1 MKKRS
6 LLLATLVSFTVLALG
21 VGSAIAATISMSHD
35 YSEGHVDVMLFNGL
49 EEPKTDEDN
58 IAEGDNEDHYVYAN
72 VDAYGSNVHAERHS
86 GYVAEG
92 KFAGITLYG
101 GDHATLASNVTA
113 STGGEITSYYN
124 LSISSD
130 YGSSGPVSVHIVINE
145 EDLPGGEFSSFSIR
159 KDNYYHTDVF
169 QWCSGGGDFDDYIML
184 DYSEP
189 YIVEAYLTYGFFEQE
204 SSFDFGITQSMQM
217 TAEETPVP
225 IPGAIWLLGSGLIGL
240 VAVRRKHNNMS

>member
-72 VDAYGSNVHAERHS
+72 VDAYGSNVYAERHS

-113 STGGEITSYYN
+113 STGGDITSYYN

-130 YGSSGPVSVHIVINE
+130 YGSSGPVSTHIVINE
-145 EDLPGGEFSSFSIR
+145 EDILDGGVDFYIKE
-159 KDNYYHTDVF
+159 DNYYKTDVF
-169 QWCSGGGDFDDYIML
+169 QWHSGDGDFDSWITL
-184 DYSEP
+184 DYGES
-189 YIVEAYLTYGFFEQE
+189 YIIEAHLDYGFFEQS
-204 SSFDFGITQSMQM
+204 SSFDFGITQSMEM

-225 IPGAIWLLGSGLIGL
+225 IPGAIWLLGSGLFAL
-240 VAVRRKHNNMS
+240 VAVGSRKRKI